1 MPPINKSDRKE
12 LGKLL
17 QSLAAGDQVLARR
30 NLAEHLYVRFWRIVL
45 KTPVRDGLPV
55 TSAPKVTLRK
65 LFNFNMLNAY
75 KIISH

>member
-1 MPPINKSDRKE
+1 MPPINTSDRKE

-45 KTPVRDGLPV
+45 KTPVRDRLIG
-55 TSAPKVTLRK
+55 
-65 LFNFNMLNAY
+65 
-75 KIISH
+75 